1 MVLMKKGI
9 ADLRQN
15 RFFAVFILL
24 LNCFFISACASTAAG
39 KSKEQT
45 NALQEEPLFE
55 DWQYRGFGS
64 EYPAWCEVI
73 LLNKDFKELKDF
85 FPEIQ
90 NQPGHFYCSRVGA
103 HTVDSCSATLTNEDF
118 LNTGDKI
125 LAKTWVKINP
135 YYEQFD
141 IPYYSLILFFR
152 DTQEDSQ

>member
-1 MVLMKKGI
+1 MFKKTAFI
-9 ADLRQN
+9 ALWLLSL
-15 RFFAVFILL
+15 FFLF
-24 LNCFFISACASTAAG
+24 SCASVD
-39 KSKEQT
+39 KEEQP
-45 NALQEEPLFE
+45 AVEPDLPPLFE

-85 FPEIQ
+85 FPEIPDQ
-90 NQPGHFYCSRVGA
+90 LGRVYCSRVGA
-103 HTVDSCSATLTNEDF
+103 DTVDSCSATLTNEDF

-141 IPYYSLILFFR
+141 MPYYSLILFLS
-152 DTQEDSQ
+152 DSQEDSQ

>member
-1 MVLMKKGI
+1 MKSRFICKKPFVISSVLLFFMII
-9 ADLRQN
+9 AL
-15 RFFAVFILL
+15 
-24 LNCFFISACASTAAG
+24 SAASCASTD
-39 KSKEQT
+39 KSASDKKGT
-45 NALQEEPLFE
+45 DKPEEVPLLFE

-73 LLNKDFKELKDF
+73 LLDKDFKELKEF

-90 NQPGHFYCSRVGA
+90 DQPGHFYCSRVGA

>member
-1 MVLMKKGI
+1 MFNKTAFVSLC
-9 ADLRQN
+9 LLSL
-15 RFFAVFILL
+15 FF
-24 LNCFFISACASTAAG
+24 FFSCASVD
-39 KSKEQT
+39 KEEQP
-45 NALQEEPLFE
+45 AVEPDLPPLFE

-85 FPEIQ
+85 FSEIPDQ
-90 NQPGHFYCSRVGA
+90 LGCVYCSRVGA
-103 HTVDSCSATLTNEDF
+103 DTVDSCSATLTNEEF

-141 IPYYSLILFFR
+141 MPYYSLILFLS
-152 DTQEDSQ
+152 DSQEDSQ